1 MASSYSPQV
10 HMILD
15 YDAFMQNGL
24 QTPVEIF
31 TSAYSTQNDGN
42 FESIAV
48 MASMRHQYLSVPLK
62 NRIMELI
69 YEEWECSYCRD
80 NCQRLLKFVD
90 KDHKPLL
97 CANYAV
103 SSNPLHEEIYKTLC
117 DLVRD
122 YKQTTKGVIWDFI
135 IIDSD
140 LTGTTRSTD
149 GNIIEDILF
158 TKSSVFGRCRKT
170 KEKFVHYAYTPSVT
184 CYITSNNAMI
194 MSKAFQK
201 YFARIYELYKNFP
214 IDTDMIDSLKTLLG
228 LLDVATYGS
237 TQKFAVQWLH
247 DNILAI
253 YERYNTTWDNLSP
266 TIKMQCV
273 IDTIGK
279 SSKGEGEKDQSYI
292 GSYHT
297 IIGFIS
303 DILENATSMKAA
315 VRLIEARNDPSTY
328 RRKTAAPKAV
338 HIAAAEALC
347 TDFENT
353 IHTVEEL
360 EELGAVCCIAERA
373 SGGGGAAAGAFASM
387 KADISKKNKYSSF
400 NKRCSVAPRPTTLK
414 ELMKMVE
421 RGEIYNIK
429 VDSSSGSNVYTS
441 KTTMDRSD
449 MCVEHPWL
457 FLNNESKTDRWSSFS
472 RWLPVS
478 HIYNIKSSKRNNF
491 HFIVKNARQTLARY
505 PIKGNCTLPEFLAPK
520 HRVAESA
527 FAKLEKLTTISVP
540 PYGQISL
547 GKGFSRKRD
556 NGDLHVDAILLI
568 NNTNT
573 LTIKKSG

>member
-1 MASSYSPQV
+1 MSHSSSIQ
-10 HMILD
+10 MLN
-15 YDAFMQNGL
+15 YDEFMLNGF

-31 TSAYSTQNDGN
+31 TSTYTTSNRGDLN
-42 FESIAV
+42 PIAV

-62 NRIMELI
+62 HRIMELI
-69 YEEWECSYCRD
+69 FEEWGCSYCRD

-103 SSNPLHEEIYKTLC
+103 SSNPIHEEIYKTAC

-135 IIDSD
+135 IIDSH
-140 LTGTTRSTD
+140 LRGTTRSID
-149 GNIIEDILF
+149 GNIIDDILF
-158 TKSSVFGRCRKT
+158 TKSSVKGKCRKT
-170 KEKFVHYAYTPSVT
+170 KERFVHYAYTPSNRY
-184 CYITSNNAMI
+184 YITDTKARI

-201 YFARIYELYKNFP
+201 YFARIYELYNNFP
-214 IDTDMIDSLKTLLG
+214 IDADMIDSLKTLLG
-228 LLDVATYGS
+228 LLDVAIYGS

-247 DNILAI
+247 DNILGI
-253 YERYNTTWDNLSP
+253 YEKYNTTWDNLSP

-273 IDTIGK
+273 LDTIGK
-279 SSKGEGEKDQSYI
+279 SSKGEGENDQSYI

-303 DILENATSMKAA
+303 DILENATSMEAA
-315 VRLIEARNDPSTY
+315 VKLIEARNNPSTY

-347 TDFENT
+347 KDFENT

-360 EELGAVCCIAERA
+360 EELGAICCAPRSEEA
-373 SGGGGAAAGAFASM
+373 SGGGAAAGAFASM
-387 KADISKKNKYSSF
+387 KADISKKNKYSGF
-400 NKRCSVAPRPTTLK
+400 GKRCSAAPNPTTLK
-414 ELMKMVE
+414 ELMEMVE
-421 RGEIYNIK
+421 RGEIYDIK
-429 VDSSSGSNVYTS
+429 VDSSSGSNAYTS
-441 KTTMDRSD
+441 KTTMNPSD

-457 FLNNESKTDRWSSFS
+457 FLNGESKTLRWSSFS

-478 HIYNIKSSKRNNF
+478 HIYNIKSSKRDNF
-491 HFIVKNARQTLARY
+491 HFIVKNARQTLKQW
-505 PIKGNCTLPEFLAPK
+505 PIKENCTLPEFLAPK

-527 FAKLEKLTTISVP
+527 FAKLEKLTTITVP
-540 PYGQISL
+540 TYGEISL
-547 GKGFSRKRD
+547 GKGFSRVRD
-556 NGDLHVDAILLI
+556 NGDLHSVAILLI
-568 NNTNT
+568 NNVNT
-573 LTIKKSG
+573 LTIKKSE

>member
-1 MASSYSPQV
+1 MACASSQQEL
-10 HMILD
+10 ID
-15 YDAFMQNGL
+15 YDDFMKHGL
-24 QTPVEIF
+24 ETPVKIF
-31 TSAYSTQNDGN
+31 TSTYSTSNDGN
-42 FESIAV
+42 FNTIAV

-62 NRIMELI
+62 HKIMELI

-97 CANYAV
+97 CANYAL
-103 SSNPLHEEIYKTLC
+103 SSNPLHKEIYKTAC
-117 DLVRD
+117 ELVRD

-158 TKSSVFGRCRKT
+158 TKSSEFGKCYKT
-170 KEKFVHYAYTPSVT
+170 KEPFVHYAYTPSDT
-184 CYITSNNAMI
+184 CVITCTNSMI

-201 YFARIYELYKNFP
+201 YFTRIYELYNNFP
-214 IDTDMIDSLKTLLG
+214 IDADMIDSLKTLLS

-253 YERYNTTWDNLSP
+253 YEKYNTTWDKLSP

-273 IDTIGK
+273 IDTIGR
-279 SSKGEGEKDQSYI
+279 SSKGEGENDQSYI

-297 IIGFIS
+297 ISGFIS

-315 VRLIEARNDPSTY
+315 VRLIEARNNPSTY

-353 IHTVEEL
+353 IHTVKEI
-360 EELGAVCCIAERA
+360 EELGAVCCKERDS

-387 KADISKKNKYSSF
+387 KADIPKKNKYSSF
-400 NKRCSVAPRPTTLK
+400 GKRCSAAPRPTTLK

-421 RGEIYNIK
+421 RGEIYDIK
-429 VDSSSGSNVYTS
+429 VDKSCGSNVYTS

-457 FLNNESKTDRWSSFS
+457 FLNNESKTLRWSSFS

-478 HIYNIKSSKRNNF
+478 HIYNIKGGKRDNF
-491 HFIVKNARQTLARY
+491 HFIVKNARQTLARW

-527 FAKLEKLTTISVP
+527 FAKLEKLTTITVP
-540 PYGQISL
+540 TYGEISL
-547 GKGFSRKRD
+547 GKGFSRIRD

-568 NNTNT
+568 NNVNT
-573 LTIKKSG
+573 LTIKKSR